1 MPQLLE
7 AHRIASVKRRGR
19 PRVWVDVPTPRL
31 ANAVKRVI
39 NRQEETKFVSLDPVD
54 VDMGAR
60 RWYMIQP
67 ISNIVKGTA
76 DNQRV
81 GSEIKNLYLKMAFT
95 WMAKGNDSFGSTRL
109 ATGVPLRV
117 VVVRTARD
125 LSVGKTA
132 FTQIST
138 TARSTSSDLPLFFN
152 NVQTVTAMADLSQ
165 T

>member
-1 MPQLLE
+1 
-7 AHRIASVKRRGR
+7 
-19 PRVWVDVPTPRL
+19 
-31 ANAVKRVI
+31 
-39 NRQEETKFVSLDPVD
+39 
-54 VDMGAR
+54 
-60 RWYMIQP
+60 MIQP
-67 ISNIVKGTA
+67 ISNIVRGTA

-132 FTQIST
+132 LH
-138 TARSTSSDLPLFFN
+138 RLPLLPFY
-152 NVQTVTAMADLSQ
+152 Q
-165 T
+165 